1 MALIRDAM
9 VASYGTSRLLYT
21 LECHPCASLGPI
33 QLSVQAY
40 TVLHV
45 GMRPIDLM
53 KYHSGAWA
61 KFKAFLVRFVHHGY
75 SKSWTFRKMS
85 IATGRRFS
93 GTHR

>member
-1 MALIRDAM
+1 MALTRDAM

-45 GMRPIDLM
+45 GMRPKDLM
-53 KYHSGAWA
+53 KYHSGLGQNLEHSLSDSYIMDIPKAGHSA
-61 KFKAFLVRFVHHGY
+61 K
-75 SKSWTFRKMS
+75 
-85 IATGRRFS
+85 
-93 GTHR
+93 